1 MAQAGEDPGGIG
13 GTEPWRA
20 SRQVWSGTGPGTQ
33 LPLRPGLASVE
44 GAGTLSRGFL
54 LVGCPP
60 ERGEQGGGHCKAL
73 CIPGSDD
80 ARKGLWRHSCVWG
93 AVGPA
98 LQSSHDRVTLNKS
111 PPHLEPQFYSAAAF
125 VKWGWTQLYT
135 VECSAWRGGCGGIFS
150 PHMHGA
156 G

>member
-13 GTEPWRA
+13 GTEPRRA
-20 SRQVWSGTGPGTQ
+20 SRQVWSGTGPGTR

-44 GAGTLSRGFL
+44 GAGALSRGFL

-125 VKWGWTQLYT
+125 IKWVLDAVVHCGVQCLAGRLWGQL
-135 VECSAWRGGCGGIFS
+135 
-150 PHMHGA
+150 
-156 G
+156 